1 MAKKRTYTIAEAAEL
16 VGLSRKALARR
27 IERGSIRSVVRNGR
41 RLIPRSELVRAG
53 LLREEGEERG
63 NDVGAGELVHPPSS
77 PGADADTAL
86 VSLVR
91 ELMDRVERQAQEI
104 AQFRALTVQA
114 ESLRADRELV
124 ELRTRL
130 AALEGR
136 SAESAHTSPAPELAR
151 PGAPSTPPS
160 PRVARS
166 SPIWLPPSAAPAPPA
181 AAAPRRPLPDAPP
194 ARSAGRSPAQ
204 WVILALEVALV
215 VLAAVVA
222 GLAGLR
228 PIGIIGVT
236 VLAWAVVAA
245 AEAIA
250 WHRRGRGL

>member
-53 LLREEGEERG
+53 LLPEEGEERG
-63 NDVGAGELVHPPSS
+63 NDVGVTELVHPPTS

-91 ELMDRVERQAQEI
+91 ELMDRVERQAHEI

-136 SAESAHTSPAPELAR
+136 SAESAHTGPAPELAR
-151 PGAPSTPPS
+151 PAPSPTPPS

-166 SPIWLPPSAAPAPPA
+166 SPIWLPPSAAPATPT

-204 WVILALEVALV
+204 WVILALEVAFV

-222 GLAGLR
+222 GLVGLR

-236 VLAWAVVAA
+236 VLAWAVVAT
-245 AEAIA
+245 AEAVA